1 MATPQTE
8 LGEYT
13 RPGGTVPSKSDV
25 RAALACW
32 RGYVQGDPD
41 VVFEV
46 HLALGANVWGRS
58 FHQARAHPNGR
69 RVFQQKPD
77 ILQKLRDD
85 EYLATL
91 PPGTVGHAYRAFLT
105 INRLDAGIY
114 DEVSIV
120 RPLAEKNNWD
130 EEYYYFIK
138 RVTAIHDLVHVIT
151 GYGPDLA
158 GEVIAIGFTCG
169 QMEPASPLRQIGYA
183 MAAGVPGARVLHKLR
198 VYRQAVER
206 GRRADKLAV
215 APRQRDRQPAGQS
228 GGSAQFVPRAPTDLQ
243 RHSVALQDGG
253 HGEHCR
259 GVRESVPHAFSRTD
273 IEGDVGISVDLVV
286 QESRGPELLGVGP
299 EPWVTVQAVRRDQ
312 DIGAR
317 GYEVPTDLVILDR
330 GSDIGRSGRLYS
342 LTFVEA
348 AS

>member
-85 EYLATL
+85 GYLATL

-114 DEVSIV
+114 DEGSIV

-183 MAAGVPGARVLHKLR
+183 MAAGVPGAGVLHKLR

-215 APRQRDRQPAGQS
+215 APWE
-228 GGSAQFVPRAPTDLQ
+228 DL
-243 RHSVALQDGG
+243 LDKPLD
-253 HGEHCR
+253 E
-259 GVRESVPHAFSRTD
+259 VRS
-273 IEGDVGISVDLVV
+273 
-286 QESRGPELLGVGP
+286 LLGIAP
-299 EPWVTVQAVRRDQ
+299 MRQAHPRGTWYTTWTPR
-312 DIGAR
+312 GADPLSR
-317 GYEVPTDLVILDR
+317 WDYEELI
-330 GSDIGRSGRLYS
+330 
-342 LTFVEA
+342 
-348 AS
+348 ASTT